1 MPTSQHVANSSL
13 SLLSFLFHWGF
24 HRSIVNFHRS
34 ILKMSQVTEAEAPV
48 LSNTSITLEMPQV
61 AEAAE
66 APVLSKTERMAAKK
80 ARKLARRKARAE
92 AAAKGLPPPQFF
104 SHHNL
109 PSSSSSTTT
118 TSSSTTSTG
127 HTFASKFNDH
137 FETPSLAYSD
147 LAPLLLALNASSKI
161 IYDPFY
167 CKGSMVQHLGSLGF
181 NNVINKNEDFWRV
194 LDQNA
199 LPTFD
204 ICVTNPPYSDRD
216 KERTVDFIIK
226 SKKPGFVLLPSYCGN
241 KAWLERARG
250 GQKCFVVR
258 PHHDYQYQHIAGKGH
273 ATSPFH
279 SSWFCFNCD
288 FDQMKRISPLV
299 QELHGLTKV
308 GVSFKKRLSSKRRKA
323 MNKKRKRST
332 IE

>member
-1 MPTSQHVANSSL
+1 
-13 SLLSFLFHWGF
+13 
-24 HRSIVNFHRS
+24 
-34 ILKMSQVTEAEAPV
+34 MSQV
-48 LSNTSITLEMPQV
+48 
-61 AEAAE
+61 AE

-109 PSSSSSTTT
+109 PSSSSSSTTT
-118 TSSSTTSTG
+118 SSTTSTG

-137 FETPSLAYSD
+137 FETPALAYSD

-241 KAWLERARG
+241 KAWLERARR

-258 PHHDYQYQHIAGKGH
+258 PYHDYQYQHIAGKGH

-332 IE
+332 VE